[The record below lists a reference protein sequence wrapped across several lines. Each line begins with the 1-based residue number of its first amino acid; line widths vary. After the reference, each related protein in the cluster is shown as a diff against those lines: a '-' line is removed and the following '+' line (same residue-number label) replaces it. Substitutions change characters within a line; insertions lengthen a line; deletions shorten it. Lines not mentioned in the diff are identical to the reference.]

1 LVAGA
6 PAVADTAMS
15 HIKRV
20 IRANY
25 SNPPA
30 HGAGVVAVVLN
41 DADLRALWEHEV
53 AEMRDRINTMRHL
66 FVETLQ
72 DKGVAQDFSFIAS
85 QRGMFSFS
93 GLTPIQVK
101 ALREQHAVYV
111 VGSGRISVAGMTE
124 GNMDYLCSSI
134 ADVLSK

>member
-1 LVAGA
+1 
-6 PAVADTAMS
+6 
-15 HIKRV
+15 
-20 IRANY
+20 
-25 SNPPA
+25 
-30 HGAGVVAVVLN
+30 VLN
-41 DADLRALWEHEV
+41 DADLRRLWETEV
-53 AEMRDRINTMRHL
+53 AEMRERINTMRHL

-72 DKGVAQDFSFIAS
+72 EKGVTQDFSFIAN

-93 GLTPIQVK
+93 GLTPDQVK

-134 ADVLSK
+134 ANVLAK